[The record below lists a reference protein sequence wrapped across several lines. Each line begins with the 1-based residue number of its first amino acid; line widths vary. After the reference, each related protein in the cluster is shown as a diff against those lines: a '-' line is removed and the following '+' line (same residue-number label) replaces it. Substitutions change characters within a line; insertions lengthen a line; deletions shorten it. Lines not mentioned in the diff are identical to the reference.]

1 MSSVEIGMLSTLV
14 LTIIG
19 VISSLIIL
27 YAKVRDAIKRF
38 IVVDEEGNKRIN
50 TFAILKVVI
59 EAVTVAEQ
67 SGLAGQ
73 EKKMIAIQSV
83 QQALTSMG
91 VDFDVKEIGDSI
103 DTIVGII
110 NAFTKKK
117 K

>member
-19 VISSLIIL
+19 VISSLAIL
-27 YAKVRDAIKRF
+27 YAKIRDAIKKF
-38 IVVDEEGNKRIN
+38 IIVDENGNKKIN

-59 EAVTVAEQ
+59 DAVTVAEK
-67 SGLAGQ
+67 SGLAGE
-73 EKKMIAIQSV
+73 EKKLIALKTIQ
-83 QQALTSMG
+83 QTLTSMG
-91 VDFDVKEIGDSI
+91 VEFDAKEIGDSI

-117 K
+117 